1 MSPTNTPFVLTRF
14 KNASGTFSWRV
25 SGWLHGIRIRKNA
38 KTREAAAAEKTLLEI
53 RAAQAATG
61 LRAAT
66 TFLSDAQLREAE
78 DAFRRLVDK
87 PKTLLFY
94 LDQALLTYRE
104 PAKDQTL
111 TEAVAAYLAV
121 KNRENHDKLLS
132 ISQLNHIRRHLTRLK
147 KQFSDTKIA
156 ELTAAQLEAECRR
169 GKACPKTY
177 NNRRGILSTFF
188 KFGLQQEWIVTN
200 PITKLPHNRI
210 AHRRGSARTLTAS
223 QVQELMDFVEEYQ
236 GGRLVPYFALCLF
249 AGIRPCLREGEASKL
264 QAEQVRLD
272 TGVIQIEPLVAKT
285 GMKRNITIQPNL
297 AGWLRAYPLEKIPLV
312 PPNMQHLRA
321 AIAKRFDLSHDVM
334 RHTFI
339 SMFVAKFRSM
349 GEAALQAGNTESII
363 RKHYLDLKNPA
374 EAEQFFGILPKRAF
388 GVSTT
393 AVSGQ
398 AIAFKPVPAPLQ
410 RAG

>member
-1 MSPTNTPFVLTRF
+1 MSPTNTPFVITRF
-14 KNASGTFSWRV
+14 KNVSGTYSWRV
-25 SGWLHGIRIRKNA
+25 SGWLHGIRIRKNT
-38 KTREAAAAEKTLLEI
+38 KNREEAGAEKTLLEI
-53 RAAQAATG
+53 RQAQAATG

-66 TFLSDAQLREAE
+66 TFLTDAQLREAE

-87 PKTLLFY
+87 PKSLLFY
-94 LDQALLTYRE
+94 LDHAVLNYRE
-104 PAKDQTL
+104 PTNHQTL
-111 TEAVAAYLAV
+111 AEAIAAYLAV
-121 KNRENHDKLLS
+121 KTRENHDKLLS

-147 KQFSDTKIA
+147 QQYPGTKIA
-156 ELTAAQLEAECRR
+156 ELTATQLEADCRR
-169 GKACPKTY
+169 GNACPKTY

-188 KFGLQQEWIVTN
+188 KFALQKEWVVTN
-200 PITKLPHNRI
+200 PIGKLPHHRI
-210 AHRRGSARTLTAS
+210 AHRRGSARTLSAS
-223 QVQELMDFVEEYQ
+223 QAQALMNFVEDYE

-264 QAEQVRLD
+264 QPEQIRLD
-272 TGVIQIEPLVAKT
+272 TGVVQIEPQVAKT

-297 AGWLRAYPLEKIPLV
+297 AAWLKAYPLEKIPLV

-363 RKHYLDLKNPA
+363 RKHYLDLKSPS
-374 EAEQFFGILPKRAF
+374 EAEQFFGIMPKRAF
-388 GVSTT
+388 VDSTT
-393 AVSGQ
+393 AVCNQ
-398 AIAFKPVPAPLQ
+398 AVAFPPAPVPLQ
-410 RAG
+410 QAG